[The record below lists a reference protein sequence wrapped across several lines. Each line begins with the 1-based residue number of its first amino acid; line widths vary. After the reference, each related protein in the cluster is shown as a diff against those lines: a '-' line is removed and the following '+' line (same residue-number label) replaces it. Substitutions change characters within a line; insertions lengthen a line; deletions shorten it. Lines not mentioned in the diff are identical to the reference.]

1 MTQTASGW
9 YTDPTGSYSYRYW
22 DGTSWTSQV
31 GSGGPSGTDP
41 NPLDPAV
48 AAAPPAPGTAAP
60 EPSTQGPPQ
69 AVQVT
74 QKSGGSTF
82 GIIIGVIVAIVAVV
96 ILIAVLASGDDESS
110 TSTDAPV
117 TTEAPATTAP

>member
-1 MTQTASGW
+1 M
-9 YTDPTGSYSYRYW
+9 
-22 DGTSWTSQV
+22 
-31 GSGGPSGTDP
+31 
-41 NPLDPAV
+41 
-48 AAAPPAPGTAAP
+48 AAPAAP
-60 EPSTQGPPQ
+60 IPTLWTLQLPPRRPPRAQLHPSRVHRAPPQ